1 MRFVTAWLG
10 RERTQASYSKNDKKV
25 RETGTERAYT
35 AEELNAL
42 FDDLD
47 HVRI

>member
-10 RERTQASYSKNDKKV
+10 RERTQASYSKNDKRA
-25 RETGTERAYT
+25 RETGTERKYT
-35 AEELNAL
+35 PEELGAL

-47 HVRI
+47 DIVI